1 MIFSALVTLLLLGVI
16 VYALL
21 QKRAFPLIGRTLP
34 FVALAGIYVVWFP
47 DRTSSAAHWVGI
59 GRGADLMLY
68 VWSLV
73 SGLLIL
79 ALHLKLVA
87 YERRLTEL
95 TRHLALMGATA
106 PRAQGQPEAPA
117 RHG

>member
-1 MIFSALVTLLLLGVI
+1 MIFSALVTLLLLGLI

-21 QKRAFPLIGRTLP
+21 QKRQFPLIFRTMPL
-34 FVALAGIYVVWFP
+34 VALLGIYVVWFP
-47 DRTSSAAHWVGI
+47 DGTSSAAHWVGI

-79 ALHLKLVA
+79 ALHLKLVT
-87 YERRLTEL
+87 YERRMTEL
-95 TRHLALMGATA
+95 ARHVALASALA
-106 PRAQGQPEAPA
+106 PRPSEDRA
-117 RHG
+117 